1 MFSNLRRRLY
11 SLLETN
17 PPKSTGQR
25 LFAGILTAVILIN
38 VGAVVLGSEPAISQ
52 RHGGLLWTIEI
63 LSVAFFTVEYGVRIW
78 VAAERHRDRHPLIV
92 RLRFIATPMALVD
105 LLAIAPFYLASFIGI
120 DLRFLRA
127 LRLLRLFK
135 LSRYFSALDVLG
147 TVLAAE
153 ARAILAALF
162 VMCIMIVVASS
173 AMHIAEAAAQPEA
186 FGSIPRSMW
195 WAVVTLTTVGYGD
208 VTPVTLAGRL
218 ISVVIMIMGIGMV
231 ALPAGMLASRFSEE
245 LGKRRDKFREE
256 VHSALSDG
264 QIDDDELSMLADLR
278 HELCLSAD
286 DSKRILERARAERH
300 QASKN

>member
-1 MFSNLRRRLY
+1 MFRSTRHRLY
-11 SLLETN
+11 SLLEAN
-17 PPKSTGQR
+17 QPQSRGQHV
-25 LFAGILTAVILIN
+25 FAGLLTAIILIN
-38 VGAVVLGSEPAISQ
+38 IGATVLESEAEFAQ
-52 RHGGLLWTIEI
+52 RYKGIFWTIEVY
-63 LSVAFFTVEYGVRIW
+63 SVVFFTIEYGVRIW
-78 VAAERHRDRHPLIV
+78 ISAERQHGGHPLIV
-92 RLRFIATPMALVD
+92 RLRYIVTPMALID

-153 ARAILAALF
+153 ARAVFAALF
-162 VMCIMIVVASS
+162 VMSILIVVASS

-208 VTPVTLAGRL
+208 VTPVTLMGRL
-218 ISVVIMIMGIGMV
+218 ISVVIMIMGVGMV

-245 LGKRRDKFREE
+245 LGKRRDAFREE
-256 VHSALSDG
+256 VVSALSDG
-264 QIDDDELSMLADLR
+264 HIDDEELSMLTELR
-278 HELCLSAD
+278 HKLCLSAD
-286 DSKRILERARAERH
+286 DSKRILDRAHVERRLSGER
-300 QASKN
+300 

>member
-1 MFSNLRRRLY
+1 MRRRLY
-11 SLLETN
+11 ILLEAN
-17 PPKSTGQR
+17 PPQSWGQR
-25 LFAGILTAVILIN
+25 IFAGVLTAIILIN
-38 VGAVVLGSEPAISQ
+38 VGAVVLGSEAEITQ
-52 RHGGLLWTIEI
+52 RYEGIFWTIEVY
-63 LSVAFFTVEYGVRIW
+63 SVVFFTIEYGIRVWI
-78 VAAERHRDRHPLIV
+78 AAEHDSGGHPLIV
-92 RLRFIATPMALVD
+92 RLRYIFTPMALVD

-153 ARAILAALF
+153 ARAVLAALF
-162 VMCIMIVVASS
+162 VMCILIVVASS

-208 VTPVTLAGRL
+208 VTPVTLSGRL
-218 ISVVIMIMGIGMV
+218 ISVVIMVMGVGMV

-245 LGKRRDKFREE
+245 FGKRRESFREE
-256 VHSALSDG
+256 VNSALSDG
-264 QIDDDELSMLADLR
+264 HIDDDELSMLTDLR
-278 HELCLSAD
+278 HKLCLSAD
-286 DSKRILERARAERH
+286 DSKRILDRARVERRL
-300 QASKN
+300 SGER